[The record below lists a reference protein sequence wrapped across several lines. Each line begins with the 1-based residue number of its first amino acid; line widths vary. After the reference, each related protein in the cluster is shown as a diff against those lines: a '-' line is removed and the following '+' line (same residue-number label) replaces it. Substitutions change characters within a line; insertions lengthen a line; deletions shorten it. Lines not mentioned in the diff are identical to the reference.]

1 MKITTWE
8 VLRNGQIV
16 PSDGTV
22 FDEALS
28 KAGRIIHEGEIVPT
42 RTENLEMS
50 TQEGALPP
58 ATGAQHEGEPSA
70 EALEI
75 AWGMITMKGQYEH
88 SSTTK
93 LRYAQALEAYAA
105 REVADARPGI
115 IAQRMIAEA
124 NERRQDDAI
133 RDEEIAEAV
142 AAERERCLNAAIW
155 AIRDVGL
162 PIDDPAKNLR
172 RREIVA
178 QAVSA
183 AIRALPDDGDSR

>member
-8 VLRNGQIV
+8 VLPNGQIV
-16 PSDGTV
+16 PSDGTIY
-22 FDEALS
+22 DEALS

-105 REVADARPGI
+105 RKV
-115 IAQRMIAEA
+115 
-124 NERRQDDAI
+124 
-133 RDEEIAEAV
+133 AEAV
-142 AAERERCLNAAIW
+142 AAERERCLNAAVC
-155 AIRDVGL
+155 AIHNVGL

-172 RREIVA
+172 RRAIVA
-178 QAVSA
+178 EAVST
-183 AIRALPDDGDSR
+183 AIRNLT